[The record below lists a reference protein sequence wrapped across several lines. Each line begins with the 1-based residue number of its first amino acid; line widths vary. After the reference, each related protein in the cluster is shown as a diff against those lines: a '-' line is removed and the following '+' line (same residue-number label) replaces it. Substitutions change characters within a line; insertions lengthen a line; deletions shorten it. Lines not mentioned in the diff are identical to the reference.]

1 MAKNISEIEF
11 TVFDLETTGLE
22 PGSGDRVIEI
32 AAVRLKAGQIL
43 REFQSLVNPGRKS
56 ISPAAFA
63 VNQISHQMLR
73 EAPQISEVMPLFL
86 DFISDSCLASYNAQ
100 FDFDFL
106 SSELRLVKK
115 QLPGGLQIVDILT
128 MARRM
133 LHGLERYAL
142 GFVANYLRINS
153 LQEHRALSDA
163 HLAAEVFNRISSN
176 LVKKGIVDF
185 EQFVSLFG
193 LSSQMLENIN
203 SAKIARIQEALD
215 LGISLKIR
223 YLSRYNTEFTE
234 REVIPRAIKHDK
246 HQTYLVGYCNLR
258 NQERTFSVKNI
269 LHLEMGTP
277 SQIS

>member
-128 MARRM
+128 MAKTISKEIPLAEITLRKYEKPSKLSERELVRKLCLSIGLLQPGDSRDVVVDVLYTLLKAKKELNSEEVRDRVINFRKQKQLPVLGVASSNVRRQLKRLRDVHLVEKVTNNYRITENLSLNEIM
-133 LHGLERYAL
+133 EEKLEKFFMPAILERVKDY
-142 GFVANYLRINS
+142 F
-153 LQEHRALSDA
+153 RA
-163 HLAAEVFNRISSN
+163 
-176 LVKKGIVDF
+176 VD
-185 EQFVSLFG
+185 E
-193 LSSQMLENIN
+193 
-203 SAKIARIQEALD
+203 
-215 LGISLKIR
+215 
-223 YLSRYNTEFTE
+223 EFS
-234 REVIPRAIKHDK
+234 K
-246 HQTYLVGYCNLR
+246 
-258 NQERTFSVKNI
+258 
-269 LHLEMGTP
+269 
-277 SQIS
+277 